1 MPSRS
6 DAISAG
12 LFRNRTYLLLFSAQL
27 ISLLGSGVTT
37 VALALLAY
45 QLTGGDNAGS
55 IIGTALMLRILAFLI
70 FSQPAGVLA
79 DRLPRKPLLISA
91 DLVRAALLALF
102 PFVTE
107 IWQVYGLIFAIN
119 AATAF
124 FTPTFEAL
132 LPGIVGEKHYVKA
145 LALSRLAV
153 DVEAVLA
160 PLIAG
165 LLVAGLGLSSAFW
178 FDAASYLVSALLV
191 ALAVIPR
198 LTSGSRIAPRFWS
211 ELGAGTRIL
220 FREAALR
227 RALLFSVAEATA
239 GAAAIVATIVYV
251 MDILGESELTFTIVM
266 ACVGLG
272 SSLAALGLSR
282 VTQRLERRSVAPAI
296 RHGMRHRWSGYALFV
311 GGCLLVIA
319 LLPGIALPGLLAF
332 GLLWLINGAGQALIA
347 VSSATLLAEHAAESE
362 RGRAYAAHFAW
373 THGFW
378 LISYPAIGFATS
390 RLGAPLTLTAA
401 GILCA
406 AIVSLAWWLP
416 REDVSA
422 HTH

>member
-1 MPSRS
+1 MTDR
-6 DAISAG
+6 
-12 LFRNRTYLLLFSAQL
+12 LFRNRAYLLLFGAQL

-45 QLTGGDNAGS
+45 QLTGGENAAS

-79 DRLPRKPLLISA
+79 DRLPRKPLLIGA
-91 DLVRAALLALF
+91 DLIRAALLALF

-107 IWQVYGLIFAIN
+107 IWQVYALIFAIN

-132 LPGIVGEKHYVKA
+132 LPGVVGERHYVRA

-160 PLIAG
+160 PLVAG
-165 LLVAGLGLSSAFW
+165 LLVASLGLSWAFW
-178 FDAASYLVSALLV
+178 FDASSYLVSAMLV
-191 ALAVIPR
+191 ALAAIPR
-198 LTSGSRIAPRFWS
+198 LARGTRVAPRFFS
-211 ELGAGTRIL
+211 ELSAGTRIL

-251 MDILGESELTFTIVM
+251 KDILGASETSFTIMM
-266 ACVGLG
+266 ASVGLG
-272 SSLAALGLSR
+272 SSLAALLLSQI
-282 VTQRLERRSVAPAI
+282 THRLERHSATPALV
-296 RHGMRHRWSGYALFV
+296 HGMRHRWSQIALFL
-311 GGCLLVIA
+311 GGGLLVFA
-319 LLPGIALPGLLAF
+319 LLPGMAKPGIIAF
-332 GLLWLINGAGQALIA
+332 GALWLLNGAGQALIA

-373 THGFW
+373 THAFW

-390 RLGAPLTLTAA
+390 NVGAPLTFTIA
-401 GILCA
+401 GAFCA
-406 AIVSLAWWLP
+406 AMLGIAWLLP
-416 REDVSA
+416 RERVGA